1 MTVTGIAVGRRL
13 VTYMHDY
20 SYTDSWSS
28 RDEMYRVNNLFNKGI
43 DTTSFYNAIE
53 KSLPPVFTRR
63 KASEAIG
70 GLIAPRTFANLDA
83 KGVGPMKIHL
93 GSKVG
98 YEKESFMR
106 WLKQHIKS
114 W

>member
-1 MTVTGIAVGRRL
+1 MQN
-13 VTYMHDY
+13 Y
-20 SYTDSWSS
+20 SSADSWSS
-28 RDEMYRVNNLFNKGI
+28 REEMFRVNNLFSKGI
-43 DTTSFYNAIE
+43 DSVSFYNAIE
-53 KSLPPVFTRR
+53 LSLPAVFTRK

-70 GLIAPRTFANLDA
+70 GLIAPKTFANLDA
-83 KGVGPMKIHL
+83 KGQGPCKIYI

-98 YEKESFMR
+98 YEKESFMQ